1 MASWIK
7 YMVIGTIFIVAIL
20 WISNIG
26 IRHATNVSAIQEV
39 QVGTE
44 SAKIGIMRESA
55 TNALD
60 KKALVANLILDIA
73 KTHKEQ
79 GKDIKVDYVFLD
91 EDGNITN
98 NDNAIKSVQFRI
110 QILDKDGT
118 VLTTSTQRT
127 TLVKEE

>member
-1 MASWIK
+1 MSSWIK
-7 YMVIGTIFIVAIL
+7 YMVIGMIFFVAIL

-26 IRHATNVSAIQEV
+26 IRHAANVSSIQEV

-44 SAKIGIMRESA
+44 SAKVGNMRESA

-60 KKALVANLILDIA
+60 KQALVANLLLEIA
-73 KTHKEQ
+73 KTQKEQ

-98 NDNAIKSVQFRI
+98 KDNDIKSVQFRI
-110 QILDKDGT
+110 QILDKDGS
-118 VLTTSTQRT
+118 VLTSSTQRT